1 VEPTAK
7 LNGEVFEMAIEFNKG
22 AGVVE
27 VVVVLT
33 GVVLAADFDVD
44 VGEQEPVNTIKKIS
58 NPAVKQYP
66 ISPVFVL
73 FTLILRFYISL
84 IGKMSIG

>member
-1 VEPTAK
+1 
-7 LNGEVFEMAIEFNKG
+7 MAIEFNKG

-33 GVVLAADFDVD
+33 GVVLTADFVVD
-44 VGEQEPVNTIKKIS
+44 VGEQEPVNTIKEIS
-58 NPAVKQYP
+58 NPAVKQDA
-66 ISPVFVL
+66 ISFVFV
-73 FTLILRFYISL
+73 FFKLILRFYISL

>member
-1 VEPTAK
+1 
-7 LNGEVFEMAIEFNKG
+7 MAIEFNKG

-27 VVVVLT
+27 VVVAT
-33 GVVLAADFDVD
+33 K
-44 VGEQEPVNTIKKIS
+44 EIS

-73 FTLILRFYISL
+73 FKLILRFYISL